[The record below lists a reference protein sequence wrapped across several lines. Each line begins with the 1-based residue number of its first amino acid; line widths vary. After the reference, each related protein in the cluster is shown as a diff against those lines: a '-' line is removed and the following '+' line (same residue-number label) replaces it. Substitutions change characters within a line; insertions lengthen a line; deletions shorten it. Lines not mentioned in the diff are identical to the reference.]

1 MLKTPSPVSFLLFR
15 FFSCTKRNLIAHGAM
30 IEGAEGAME
39 EASGGALLSTAVVVK
54 GEGDGV
60 GLGDGCRFLGC
71 SLMPLW
77 RFISGVE
84 FLDEELGLR
93 SNIGVTICKRTGA
106 KRPKLQDYSL
116 FIGSIPS

>member
-1 MLKTPSPVSFLLFR
+1 MMLKTQSPVSFLLFR

-54 GEGDGV
+54 GVMVLDRAMAADFWGVVLCLYGDLLQG
-60 GLGDGCRFLGC
+60 
-71 SLMPLW
+71 S
-77 RFISGVE
+77 E

-93 SNIGVTICKRTGA
+93 STIGVAICKRTRV
-106 KRPKLQDYSL
+106 KIPKLQEYS
-116 FIGSIPS
+116 P